1 MATAVAVTARRLGGN
16 WSTRDFES
24 DIRRQQEEERLW
36 ALKKGRAP
44 ASSPVDA
51 WTEVPTPA
59 PVAATP
65 APWIELQH
73 ASFESSAKRCESPGF
88 ALRPGSPLLST
99 SEVSNR
105 EIAFLTR
112 YSRRN
117 NSSSAPVRSS
127 PLGMNSVGPPCGAR
141 TSIPDRLVRC
151 ACTFQSRSAPSGH
164 DSFSPI
170 VRCRRAQ
177 LTPGPG
183 TYEVDTRKAMASI
196 TAHTADLSSPCFRSR
211 TGRFGGHLETFG
223 GADPLHLYP
232 GAQAP
237 RDRTPWQSPD
247 ATSFRRGRGLMSMA
261 PQP

>member
-1 MATAVAVTARRLGGN
+1 TIIGLAARRLGGN

-44 ASSPVDA
+44 ASSSLDA

-73 ASFESSAKRCESPGF
+73 APFESSAKRCESPGF
-88 ALRPGSPLLST
+88 AFRPGSPLLST

-141 TSIPDRLVRC
+141 TSIPDRL
-151 ACTFQSRSAPSGH
+151 
-164 DSFSPI
+164 
-170 VRCRRAQ
+170 

-196 TAHTADLSSPCFRSR
+196 TAHAAELPSPCFRSR
-211 TGRFGGHLETFG
+211 TGRFGGHLDTFG
-223 GADPLHLYP
+223 GADPLNLYP

>member
-1 MATAVAVTARRLGGN
+1 MLPRAGSVGSMATIGLPARRLGGN

-44 ASSPVDA
+44 ASSSLDA

-73 ASFESSAKRCESPGF
+73 APFESSAKRCESPGF
-88 ALRPGSPLLST
+88 AFRPGSPLLST

-117 NSSSAPVRSS
+117 NSSCAPVRSS

-151 ACTFQSRSAPSGH
+151 ACTFQSRSAPRAWSEMVRSPRLVN
-164 DSFSPI
+164 DSSCP
-170 VRCRRAQ
+170 
-177 LTPGPG
+177 
-183 TYEVDTRKAMASI
+183 
-196 TAHTADLSSPCFRSR
+196 LSAAVARS
-211 TGRFGGHLETFG
+211 
-223 GADPLHLYP
+223 
-232 GAQAP
+232 
-237 RDRTPWQSPD
+237 
-247 ATSFRRGRGLMSMA
+247 
-261 PQP
+261 

>member
-73 ASFESSAKRCESPGF
+73 APFESSAKRCESPGF

-164 DSFSPI
+164 DSLCP
-170 VRCRRAQ
+170 
-177 LTPGPG
+177 
-183 TYEVDTRKAMASI
+183 
-196 TAHTADLSSPCFRSR
+196 LSAAVARS
-211 TGRFGGHLETFG
+211 
-223 GADPLHLYP
+223 
-232 GAQAP
+232 
-237 RDRTPWQSPD
+237 
-247 ATSFRRGRGLMSMA
+247 
-261 PQP
+261 

>member
-1 MATAVAVTARRLGGN
+1 MATIGLPARRLGGN

-44 ASSPVDA
+44 ASSSLDA

-73 ASFESSAKRCESPGF
+73 APFESSAKRCESPGF
-88 ALRPGSPLLST
+88 AFRPGSPLLST

-151 ACTFQSRSAPSGH
+151 ACTFQSRSAPRAWSEMVRSPRLVN
-164 DSFSPI
+164 DSSCP
-170 VRCRRAQ
+170 
-177 LTPGPG
+177 
-183 TYEVDTRKAMASI
+183 
-196 TAHTADLSSPCFRSR
+196 LSAAVARS
-211 TGRFGGHLETFG
+211 
-223 GADPLHLYP
+223 
-232 GAQAP
+232 
-237 RDRTPWQSPD
+237 
-247 ATSFRRGRGLMSMA
+247 
-261 PQP
+261 